1 MPISIRV
8 ILLFFS
14 LLLILTTTIV
24 LKKGRMP
31 IKYSLLWFFSAIIVF
46 ILSVFPSII
55 EWIAWLFGFQTL
67 SNLISAIMFGILLFL
82 TMALTII
89 SAGQNKK
96 INLLVQEVSILKNK
110 IESNK
115 KEKSD

>member
-1 MPISIRV
+1 MPLSIRI
-8 ILLFFS
+8 ILLLFS
-14 LLLILTTTIV
+14 ITLIFTTTIV

-31 IKYSLLWFFSAIIVF
+31 IKYSLLWYFSALIVF

-96 INLLVQEVSILKNK
+96 INLLIQEISILKKN
-110 IESNK
+110 IENNK
-115 KEKSD
+115 KRKE

>member
-1 MPISIRV
+1 MPITTRIVLLVFSI
-8 ILLFFS
+8 ILG
-14 LLLILTTTIV
+14 IAITIV

-31 IKYSLLWFFSAIIVF
+31 IKYSLLWYFSSIIIF
-46 ILSVFPSII
+46 ILAVFPFII

-89 SAGQNKK
+89 NAGQNKK
-96 INLLVQEVSILKNK
+96 INLLIQELSILKNK
-110 IESNK
+110 LEPK
-115 KEKSD
+115 EKEKS